1 MIDAGGAPIVKV
13 FGRSLPG
20 KYTGLTPGSITID
33 SRLFGSNNINDI
45 KSEYVIKKINGFLNE
60 KKI

>member
-20 KYTGLTPGSITID
+20 KYTGLTPGSLNID
-33 SRLFGSNNINDI
+33 SRVFGSSDINTI
-45 KSEYVIKKINGFLNE
+45 TPNYVIKKIKQYFV
-60 KKI
+60 

>member
-20 KYTGLTPGSITID
+20 KYTGLTPGSVTID
-33 SRLFGSNNINDI
+33 SRIFGSSDINKI
-45 KSEYVIKKINGFLNE
+45 TPKYVIKKIEEIF
-60 KKI
+60 

>member
-1 MIDAGGAPIVKV
+1 MIDAGGSPIVKV

-33 SRLFGSNNINDI
+33 SRIFGSSDINQI
-45 KSEYVIKKINGFLNE
+45 TPKYVIKKIEDFF
-60 KKI
+60 

>member
-33 SRLFGSNNINDI
+33 SRIFGSSDINKI
-45 KSEYVIKKINGFLNE
+45 TPKYVIKKIEDFF
-60 KKI
+60 